1 MVTKFCSPAD
11 GDIIENPDISFL
23 RILILYVGKEYWN
36 SGAGQGYITYV
47 KDNKDQQLLITFDQD
62 WGFYLEFQSNQEDTQ
77 VTLGKGNFEN
87 TVSPYIG
94 GNPVLL
100 PTKFFITR
108 EKALLAIEKF
118 VKTGDRT
125 NQITW
130 GKESEQNWHYGYV
143 DEDE

>member
-1 MVTKFCSPAD
+1 
-11 GDIIENPDISFL
+11 
-23 RILILYVGKEYWN
+23 
-36 SGAGQGYITYV
+36 
-47 KDNKDQQLLITFDQD
+47 
-62 WGFYLEFQSNQEDTQ
+62 
-77 VTLGKGNFEN
+77 
-87 TVSPYIG
+87 
-94 GNPVLL
+94 VLL